1 MIAVTSSHKDPAM
14 PDPAAAAAPAPFDLR
29 DFRAALGAFATGV
42 TIVTTR
48 GRQGEPVGLTVN
60 SFTSVSLDPPLV
72 LFCLERAA
80 HSHAAFAHSGCFSLS
95 ILAEEHQH
103 LSRGFAASPERHWD
117 EIEPEVQASGAPII
131 KGALA
136 WIDCKT
142 EAIHRAGDHDILVG
156 RVVALGHARQ
166 GRPLLYW
173 RGRYR
178 HLDEG
183 D

>member
-1 MIAVTSSHKDPAM
+1 MRGPDLVVPGVQPYIMSVDSHA
-14 PDPAAAAAPAPFDLR
+14 
-29 DFRAALGAFATGV
+29 FRTTLGHFATGIAV
-42 TIVTTR
+42 AATR
-48 GRQGEPVGLTVN
+48 DGQGKPLGVTVN
-60 SFTSVSLDPPLV
+60 SVTSVSLDPPLI
-72 LFCLERAA
+72 LFCLDRAA
-80 HSHAAFAHSGCFSLS
+80 KSHAAFAASGCFALS
-95 ILAEEHQH
+95 VLAENQQH

-142 EAIHRAGDHDILVG
+142 EAIHRVGDHDILIG

-178 HLDEG
+178 HLDDEV
-183 D
+183 

>member
-1 MIAVTSSHKDPAM
+1 MSVDSHS
-14 PDPAAAAAPAPFDLR
+14 
-29 DFRAALGAFATGV
+29 FRTTLGYFATGIAV
-42 TIVTTR
+42 AATR
-48 GRQGEPVGLTVN
+48 DPGGKPLGVTVN
-60 SFTSVSLDPPLV
+60 SVTSVSLDPPLV

-80 HSHAAFAHSGCFSLS
+80 KSHAIFTTSGCFALSL
-95 ILAEEHQH
+95 LAEGQQH

-117 EIEPEVQASGAPII
+117 EIEPEVRASGAPII
-131 KGALA
+131 RGALA

-142 EAIHRAGDHDILVG
+142 EAIHAAGDHDILIG

-178 HLDEG
+178 HLDDEAG
-183 D
+183 

>member
-1 MIAVTSSHKDPAM
+1 MPVDSQAFRATLGHFASGIAVAATRDPQGK
-14 PDPAAAAAPAPFDLR
+14 P
-29 DFRAALGAFATGV
+29 LGV
-42 TIVTTR
+42 
-48 GRQGEPVGLTVN
+48 TVN
-60 SFTSVSLDPPLV
+60 SVASVSLDPPLV

-80 HSHAAFAHSGCFSLS
+80 KSHGVFTTSGCFALS
-95 ILAEEHQH
+95 VLAEDQQH

-117 EIEPEVQASGAPII
+117 EIEPEVRTSGAPII

-142 EAIHRAGDHDILVG
+142 EAIHRAGDHDILIG

-178 HLDEG
+178 HLGEEA
-183 D
+183 

>member
-1 MIAVTSSHKDPAM
+1 MSVDPSA
-14 PDPAAAAAPAPFDLR
+14 
-29 DFRAALGAFATGV
+29 FRATLGHFATGIAV
-42 TIVTTR
+42 AATR
-48 GRQGEPVGLTVN
+48 NPQGKPMGVTVN
-60 SFTSVSLDPPLV
+60 SLTSVSLDPPLV

-80 HSHAAFAHSGCFSLS
+80 KSHAAFTASGCFALS
-95 ILAEEHQH
+95 VLGEGQQH
-103 LSRGFAASPERHWD
+103 LSRGFAAAPESHWN
-117 EIEPEVQASGAPII
+117 EIEPEVRTSGAPII

-178 HLDEG
+178 HLDA
-183 D
+183 DA